1 MESDP
6 DEGVALDEGA
16 LMGMEMEGEETDK
29 ETEVHS
35 EDGED
40 ADNDDGGDD
49 DDGGADDD
57 EEDERE
63 SILLPTV
70 DRLSDPDFS
79 NVPDLTYWLPA
90 ITTALHSGDHRCVTP
105 FPFSLLKLL

>member
-1 MESDP
+1 MDEMDPLSVFAKELEEDKIKKAAEESTKH
-6 DEGVALDEGA
+6 AA
-16 LMGMEMEGEETDK
+16 EE
-29 ETEVHS
+29 S
-35 EDGED
+35 RRRSGSFF
-40 ADNDDGGDD
+40 NPF
-49 DDGGADDD
+49 DDD